1 MSTKTTFKRV
11 ALVAA
16 VAAAFGGLSTVAA
29 NAAALQTIST
39 TSGTSIST
47 VAAGTNLTSNDV
59 VGAYS
64 IETVTSGTTDHV
76 YTITSSGVGSLAFA
90 APSATGYT
98 ATHTGTS
105 TDIGGALI
113 ANPAT
118 SVVQD
123 YIVNSGTSA
132 TWYAGTTPGVSAFGN
147 ASVLQFSAYSAVAGT
162 QTITV
167 TGDVSGTVTHTIT
180 WGATPVVTAQ
190 YSTAYINT
198 GATIGASDGT
208 SLYGANNANSLVA
221 NIAVELESA
230 ASTPI
235 NGAGLSVTVTGPG
248 SLGLV
253 QSASTTTAIYT
264 GSGSVPST
272 QLAVP
277 NTGRSLTIAASGST
291 AYFLIG
297 LYGDGTSGT
306 ATVTISSGT
315 TVIATKSFVFTG
327 SPAKV
332 TATQNLMVL
341 KAGGTA
347 GHSGGTGLTG
357 YVYNGAVDAAD
368 ATTVLTGAAE
378 VTTGTTD
385 VAGLTPI
392 TVFTTDANG
401 NPVTLSSIDSSHI
414 KVVSSDSTVLT
425 AGTCQASVGYT
436 VTTGGI
442 TNEINCYVLGATG
455 AASGSKAT
463 ATVELYD
470 TTTSAWDI
478 LSTPLTFTIG
488 GSVVAETAAL
498 DATTYVPGQ
507 PFKLTVSA
515 TDKAGN
521 AAYDQDIAGFSA
533 PVFSTYIQ
541 SFAAPTKLIGGVASK
556 TVAGYAPVQDGTFT
570 ITGVDGDS
578 VAGEALSVSAAVT
591 TGASTAASAATDAAN
606 EATDAANAATDAA
619 NAAADAA
626 DAATSAAQ
634 DASAKADAALAAVNA
649 LSAKITVLAAQ
660 IAKIV
665 KKLGA

>member
-1 MSTKTTFKRV
+1 MSTKTTFKRI

-16 VAAAFGGLSTVAA
+16 VAAALGGLSTVAA

-59 VGAYS
+59 VGTYS

-90 APSATGYT
+90 TPSATGYT
-98 ATHTGTS
+98 NTTS
-105 TDIGGALI
+105 STGGALI
-113 ANPAT
+113 LNPTTA
-118 SVVQD
+118 VAQD
-123 YIVNSGTSA
+123 YIVNSATSA
-132 TWYAGTTPGVSAFGN
+132 TWYAGTTLGVSAFGN
-147 ASVLQFSAYSAVAGT
+147 ASVLQFSAYSAVAGA

-198 GATIGASDGT
+198 GVTIGSSDGT
-208 SLYGANNANSLVA
+208 SLYGANTAGGRVA

-235 NGAGLSVTVTGPG
+235 SGAGLSVTVTGPG
-248 SLGLV
+248 SLGLA
-253 QSASTTTAIYT
+253 QSASSTTAIGDTTT
-264 GSGSVPST
+264 GTV
-272 QLAVP
+272 LAVP
-277 NTGRSLTIAASGST
+277 NTGRSLSIAASGST
-291 AYFLIG
+291 PYFLIG

-306 ATVTISSGT
+306 STITISSGT

-332 TATQNLMVL
+332 TATQNLKVL

-347 GHSGGTGLTG
+347 GHVGGTGATG

-378 VTTGTTD
+378 TTTTATATD

-436 VTTGGI
+436 VSAGGI

-470 TTTSAWDI
+470 STTAAWDI
-478 LSTPLTFTIG
+478 LATPLTFTIG
-488 GSVVAETAAL
+488 GSVVAETVAL
-498 DATTYVPGQ
+498 DATTYAPGQ
-507 PFKLTVSA
+507 PLKLTVSA

-521 AAYDQDIAGFSA
+521 AAYDQDINGFST

-541 SFAAPTKLIGGVASK
+541 GFAVPTKLIGGVASK

-619 NAAADAA
+619 DAAADAA
-626 DAATSAAQ
+626 DAATAAAQ
-634 DASAKADAALAAVNA
+634 DASAQAQAALAAVNA

-660 IAKIV
+660 IAKII

>member
-1 MSTKTTFKRV
+1 MSTKTTIKRI

-29 NAAALQTIST
+29 NATAGQQIST

-90 APSATGYT
+90 TPSATGYT
-98 ATHTGTS
+98 AAATS
-105 TDIGGALI
+105 PGIGGALI

-118 SVVQD
+118 SVAQD
-123 YIVNSGTSA
+123 YIVNSPTSA
-132 TWYAGTTPGVSAFGN
+132 TWYAGTTPGVSAFNN

-208 SLYGANNANSLVA
+208 SLYGSNAANGSIVG

-248 SLGLV
+248 SLGLA
-253 QSASTTTAIYT
+253 QSASTTTAAT
-264 GSGSVPST
+264 NGSTSGTV
-272 QLAVP
+272 LAVP
-277 NTGRSLTIAASGST
+277 NTGRSLSIAASGST
-291 AYFLIG
+291 AYFLIA
-297 LYGDGTSGT
+297 LYADGTSGT
-306 ATVTISSGT
+306 STITISSGT

-332 TATQNLMVL
+332 TATQNLKVL

-347 GHSGGTGLTG
+347 GHLGGTGATG

-378 VTTGTTD
+378 VTTGTTATD

-401 NPVTLSSIDSSHI
+401 SPVTLSSIDSSHI

-436 VTTGGI
+436 VTAGGI

-470 TTTSAWDI
+470 STTAAWDI

-498 DATTYVPGQ
+498 DATTYAPGQ
-507 PFKLTVSA
+507 PFQLTVSA

-521 AAYDQDIAGFSA
+521 AAYDQDIVGLST

-541 SFAAPTKLIGGVASK
+541 GFAVPTKLIGGVASK

-591 TGASTAASAATDAAN
+591 TGASTAANAATDAAN

-634 DASAKADAALAAVNA
+634 DAGAKADAALAAVTA

-665 KKLGA
+665 KKLKA

>member
-1 MSTKTTFKRV
+1 MSTKTTIKRI

-90 APSATGYT
+90 TPSATGYT
-98 ATHTGTS
+98 NSTS
-105 TDIGGALI
+105 GAGIGGALI
-113 ANPAT
+113 ANPTTA
-118 SVVQD
+118 VAQD
-123 YIVNSGTSA
+123 YIVNSATSA

-180 WGATPVVTAQ
+180 WGATPVATAQ

-198 GATIGASDGT
+198 GATIGTSDGT
-208 SLYGANNANSLVA
+208 SLYGANTANGLVA

-248 SLGLV
+248 SLGLA
-253 QSASTTTAIYT
+253 QSASTTTAIAAST
-264 GSGSVPST
+264 SGTV
-272 QLAVP
+272 LAVP
-277 NTGRSLTIAASGST
+277 NTGRSLSIAASGST

-332 TATQNLMVL
+332 TATQNLKVL

-347 GHSGGTGLTG
+347 GHVGGTLATG

-378 VTTGTTD
+378 TTTTTAAD

-401 NPVTLSSIDSSHI
+401 NPVTLSAFDSSHI

-436 VTTGGI
+436 VSADGI

-470 TTTSAWDI
+470 STTAAWDI
-478 LSTPLTFTIG
+478 LATPLTFTIG
-488 GSVVAETAAL
+488 GSVVAETAGL
-498 DATTYVPGQ
+498 DATTYAPGQ
-507 PFKLTVSA
+507 PLKLTVSA

-521 AAYDQDIAGFSA
+521 AAYDQDIAGFST

-541 SFAAPTKLIGGVASK
+541 GFAVPTKLIGGVASK

-634 DASAKADAALAAVNA
+634 DASAQAQAALAAVTA

-660 IAKIV
+660 IAKII